1 MVENYEVDAFCQ
13 TQIEKRKMEV
23 FQDFSILSHPAWG
36 KVPKCVE
43 AEQVAAGWPSWLASA
58 AGEAIRG
65 WVPRRANTFEKLDR
79 VCSIL

>member
-1 MVENYEVDAFCQ
+1 
-13 TQIEKRKMEV
+13 
-23 FQDFSILSHPAWG
+23 
-36 KVPKCVE
+36 VPKCVE